1 MNKVQKLQHS
11 LYETKMKMINLEFR
25 AKSKGLARNEE
36 IEMELLRKRQIQLEE
51 KISKMKS

>member
-36 IEMELLRKRQIQLEE
+36 IEMELLRKRQLQLEE